1 MKRIGVINKKRHKTL
16 FIHFFHDKIIS
27 KTNDT
32 KGKREAENNIS
43 VAPTTLLILFTQLP
57 LLAKA
62 FALLAYYPQKK
73 FLIHVCNY
81 ILAIVYTFLKKKI
94 LKNKK

>member
-1 MKRIGVINKKRHKTL
+1 MQ
-16 FIHFFHDKIIS
+16 
-27 KTNDT
+27 

-62 FALLAYYPQKK
+62 FSFISILPAKK

-94 LKNKK
+94 LKIRNKLRKC

>member
-1 MKRIGVINKKRHKTL
+1 MQ
-16 FIHFFHDKIIS
+16 
-27 KTNDT
+27 

-62 FALLAYYPQKK
+62 FSFISILSAKK

-94 LKNKK
+94 LKIRNKLRKC